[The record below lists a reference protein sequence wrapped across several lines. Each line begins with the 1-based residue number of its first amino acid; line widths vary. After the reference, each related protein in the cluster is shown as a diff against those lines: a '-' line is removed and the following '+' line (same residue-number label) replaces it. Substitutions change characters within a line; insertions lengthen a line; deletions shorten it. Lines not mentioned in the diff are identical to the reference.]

1 VNTAIHSLPFNLKP
15 HSLLN
20 QSLPFIA
27 KQHSLPN
34 HSLYKFG
41 VELLTLPTCG
51 RRPNFGRYCTSLCI
65 SGQIQAFSV
74 HSLPVQSLQFPGR
87 RKKWLVIH
95 SCLSRGDIHSLIIHS
110 VNHSVSH
117 SLSSVTPCLC
127 GDFQALVR
135 MHPLPDFRP
144 GSMVA
149 VVDEKQQGA
158 PGGGAGLVVSGDT
171 IFPGSCGRLDLPDA
185 DVERMFDSL
194 AKCARVLPDA
204 MIVYPGHNYN
214 GATSTVAREKSGGL
228 LKPFTK
234 EQFMAMNAR

>member
-1 VNTAIHSLPFNLKP
+1 MWPQAQFWAILHEFMYFWANSGVFGSFTPCAITPISRPPKKMASHSLV
-15 HSLLN
+15 
-20 QSLPFIA
+20 FISRR
-27 KQHSLPN
+27 HSLPN
-34 HSLYKFG
+34 HSF
-41 VELLTLPTCG
+41 
-51 RRPNFGRYCTSLCI
+51 R
-65 SGQIQAFSV
+65 
-74 HSLPVQSLQFPGR
+74 QSLRQSFT
-87 RKKWLVIH
+87 L
-95 SCLSRGDIHSLIIHS
+95 
-110 VNHSVSH
+110 VSH
-117 SLSSVTPCLC
+117 SLFC